1 MLSVIQSNRPE
12 ILADRLADLLRDEPL
27 QPLVQ
32 ETIVIQSDGI
42 GRWLKL
48 ALAERL
54 GIAASMRFPF
64 PASFVWELVARVV
77 PDVPRE
83 SPLAP
88 EVLKWRVAAALARVG
103 ADTRF
108 TAIERY
114 LADGDPL
121 KAYQLAQRLATV
133 LDRYLVYRPDW
144 IAAWR
149 AGKDVRLGAHE
160 AWQAALWREIAAE
173 LPAAAQ
179 TDPRERFLTAIHERA
194 EAREALPPRIHLF
207 ALEALPPPYLEFF
220 RQIARHRDVRLW
232 IVNPCREYWPLIED
246 PRRVARAR
254 TEIGPE
260 AGHRE
265 TGNRLLASLGRHGRA
280 LIDSVV
286 EDPGGVEGEYVD
298 PAEVRRTLLAALQ
311 SDVLALRERGDAG
324 APLLEFEPTDRSLTV
339 HVCHSPMR
347 EIEVLHD
354 QLLDRFARDP
364 TLRPA
369 DVLVLV
375 PDVAMYAPL
384 IDAVFGTAPKPRH
397 IPYAIA
403 DRTRAADSAALRAFR
418 ALLAIPEGRLE
429 AEQVLALLEFSS
441 VARRFGI
448 RAEDLT
454 AVRTWVRQAGIRWGR
469 DETTRTRLGLPPARA
484 HSWRAGLERLFL
496 GYAMAGEGSQLF
508 AGTLPIDGVEG
519 GDANLA
525 ACLSRFAEN
534 VFALD
539 DILRTGRTL
548 RAWSDALAAMLER
561 FIASDEDEASEN
573 IAIRTA
579 VERMARDAAEAGFG
593 EDVPLAV
600 VRAHLDGVLGGVARS
615 SAFLAGGVTFA
626 ALGPARPIP
635 ARLVWMI
642 GLNDE
647 VFPRVEHPP
656 VFDLVAHHARLGDRT
671 RREEDRYAFLQ
682 AILSAREAL
691 GVSYTG
697 RSVRDNKAIPPSP
710 VLTELLEVAQRAFFP
725 EERAAAIRD
734 IVVVHPLQPFSQRY
748 GGSDARLFT
757 YAAEYAR
764 RIPPPG
770 APRFAGHILADA
782 GTSAAILTIEAL
794 AHFLANPTR
803 HFLERRLGVR
813 IDASDGPLEGAEPF
827 SLTELAGW
835 EADQRA
841 FSLRRSGHSV
851 DEVRSVLRAAGMLP
865 DGAAGDAALAERLAD
880 IDPIL
885 AALDRV
891 TFVDPIE
898 AVIDI
903 PGTTPPLRLAVAL
916 DGLTS
921 EGRIAWRVGG
931 LRAEDRLRAWLA
943 HLALAAL
950 APAGVPPRTRLLS
963 RKKHQNRARDVL
975 FGVPD
980 RPLARLA
987 TLAELYVAGSSEVV
1001 PFFPETALAFA
1012 TLLAKGEDAAWRAAE
1027 KMWTEERDG
1036 DAYFALAFRDSN
1048 PLDARF
1054 AAHAREIY
1062 GPMLAAEVDDG

>member
-12 ILADRLADLLRDEPL
+12 ILADRLADLLRSEPPR
-27 QPLVQ
+27 PLVQ
-32 ETIVIQSDGI
+32 ETIVIQSEGT

-54 GIAASMRFPF
+54 GIAANMRFPF

-77 PDVPRE
+77 LDVPQE

-88 EVLKWRVAAALARVG
+88 EVLKWRVATALARVAG
-103 ADTRF
+103 DARF
-108 TAIERY
+108 AAIERY

-121 KAYQLAQRLATV
+121 KAYQLAQRLAMV
-133 LDRYLVYRPDW
+133 LDRYLVYRPEW

-149 AGKDVRLGAHE
+149 AGRDLHLGAHE
-160 AWQAALWREIAAE
+160 GWQAALWREIAAG

-179 TDPRERFLTAIHERA
+179 TDPRERFLTAIHEHA
-194 EAREALPPRIHLF
+194 AAREALPPRVHLF

-232 IVNPCREYWPLIED
+232 IANPCREYWPLIED
-246 PRRVARAR
+246 PRRVARAVAE
-254 TEIGPE
+254 TGPE
-260 AGHRE
+260 GGHRE

-280 LIDSVV
+280 LIDAVV
-286 EDPGGVEGEYVD
+286 EDPGGTEGEYVD
-298 PAEVRRTLLAALQ
+298 PVEGRRTLLAALQ
-311 SDVLALRERGDAG
+311 SDVLALRERGDEG
-324 APLLEFEPTDRSLTV
+324 APLLAFDPADRSLAV

-403 DRTRAADSAALRAFR
+403 DQTRSADSTILRAFR

-429 AEQVLALLEFSS
+429 AEQVLALLEFPA

-448 RAEDLT
+448 GAEDLT
-454 AVRTWVRQAGIRWGR
+454 TLRTWVRQAGIRWGR

-496 GYAMAGEGSQLF
+496 GYAMAGDGAQLF

-519 GDANLA
+519 GDAGLA
-525 ACLSRFAEN
+525 ACLSRFAES

-539 DILRTGRTL
+539 EVLRIDRTL
-548 RAWSDALAAMLER
+548 RAWSDALAATLER
-561 FIASDEDEASEN
+561 FIAPDEDEASEI

-579 VERMARDAAEAGFG
+579 AERMARDAGEAGFG
-593 EDVPLAV
+593 DEVPLAV
-600 VRAHLDGVLGGVARS
+600 VRAHLDGVLGSAVRS

-626 ALGPARPIP
+626 ALGPARSVP
-635 ARLVWMI
+635 ARIVWMI
-642 GLNDE
+642 GLNDGS
-647 VFPRVEHPP
+647 FPRDEHPP
-656 VFDLVAHHARLGDRT
+656 VFDLVARHARRGDRT

-682 AILSAREAL
+682 AMLSAREAL
-691 GVSYTG
+691 GASYTG

-710 VLTELLEVAQRAFFP
+710 LLTELLEVAQRAFTP
-725 EERAAAIRD
+725 EERAAAMRTV
-734 IVVVHPLQPFSQRY
+734 VVVHPLQPFSQRY
-748 GGSDARLFT
+748 GGPDARLFT
-757 YAAEYAR
+757 YAEEFAR

-770 APRFAGHILADA
+770 APRFAGHRLADA
-782 GTSAAILTIEAL
+782 GTSPAILTIEAL
-794 AHFLANPTR
+794 ARFLANPAR

-813 IDASDGPLEGAEPF
+813 MDASDGPLEGAEPF
-827 SLTELAGW
+827 SLAELAGW

-841 FSLRRSGHSV
+841 FLLRRSGHGA
-851 DEVRSVLRAAGMLP
+851 DEVRTVLRAAGMLP

-885 AALDRV
+885 AALERA
-891 TFVDPIE
+891 TFVAPIE

-903 PGTTPPLRLAVAL
+903 PGNTPPIRLAIAL
-916 DGLTS
+916 DGLTR
-921 EGRIAWRVGG
+921 EGGIVWRVGR
-931 LRAEDRLRAWLA
+931 LRAVDRLRAWLA
-943 HLALAAL
+943 HLALVAL
-950 APAGVPPRTRLLS
+950 APAGVQPRTRLLS
-963 RKKHQNRARDVL
+963 RTQNVL
-975 FGVPD
+975 FGPPA
-980 RPLARLA
+980 RPLAQLA
-987 TLAELYVAGSSEVV
+987 ALAGLYAGGSSELL
-1001 PFFPETALAFA
+1001 PFFPESALAFA
-1012 TLLAKGEDAAWRAAE
+1012 KMLAKGEDAAWGAAA
-1027 KMWTEERDG
+1027 KAWTDERDG
-1036 DAYFALAFRDSN
+1036 DAYFALAFRDVN
-1048 PLDARF
+1048 PLDLQF
-1054 AAHAREIY
+1054 AAHAREVC
-1062 GPMLAAEVDDG
+1062 GPMLAAEIDDA